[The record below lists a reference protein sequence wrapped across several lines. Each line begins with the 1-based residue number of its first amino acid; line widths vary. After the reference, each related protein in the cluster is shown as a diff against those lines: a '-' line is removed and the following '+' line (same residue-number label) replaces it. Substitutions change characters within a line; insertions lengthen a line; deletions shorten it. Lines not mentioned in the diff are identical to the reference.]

1 MHPTPRRPPL
11 FSGPPRQR
19 VLAAMCLAF
28 GLLTVWPLLAW
39 VYGLGSFAVWYWALA
54 VPGLLFIT
62 GLAVVLRR
70 TGAYPDLHVAIVAGA
85 LGGIVGT
92 IAYDLVRAP
101 FLALGLRLFAPIDS
115 YGLFILDASH
125 SSPLTEFTG
134 WTYNV
139 ANGVGFGVA
148 YAVIG
153 LGRRWWL
160 AIPWALWLES
170 MTLITPYAG
179 SYGIAGH
186 PDLVAIAY
194 FGHVAYGTPLGIIV
208 RQAAH
213 WRSRDDAPVPVS
225 WAVAAVAAI
234 LLVWH
239 QPWSIPASVGA
250 AESLRPQPASLVE
263 SGKFVPEWVRVPAGG
278 CLLLANHDAATY
290 TLSGVTGAGRGQPLA
305 ASSQGRYCFAGAGVK
320 RVQLNGVP
328 YSGGFVIVDPALHP

>member
-1 MHPTPRRPPL
+1 
-11 FSGPPRQR
+11 
-19 VLAAMCLAF
+19 MCLVF

-39 VYGLGSFAVWYWALA
+39 VYGLGSFAIWYWALA
-54 VPGLLFIT
+54 VPGLLAIT
-62 GLAVVLRR
+62 ALAIVLRR
-70 TGAYPDLHVAIVAGA
+70 SGAHGDLYTAIVAGTI
-85 LGGIVGT
+85 GGIVGT
-92 IAYDLVRAP
+92 VAYDLVRAP

-115 YGLFILDASH
+115 YGLFILNASH

-148 YAVIG
+148 YAMIG
-153 LGRRWWL
+153 LGRRWFW

-179 SYGIAGH
+179 AYGIVGH

-194 FGHVAYGTPLGIIV
+194 FGHVAYGTPLGLIV
-208 RQAAH
+208 RQAAQ
-213 WRSRDDAPVPVS
+213 WRSREDAPVPVS
-225 WAVAAVAAI
+225 WAVGAVAAI

-239 QPWSIPASVGA
+239 QPWSMPASLGA
-250 AESLRPQPASLVE
+250 AESLRPQPASFVE

-278 CLLLANHDAATY
+278 CLLLANHDASSY
-290 TLSGVTGAGRGQPLA
+290 TLSGVTGVAGGAPRLQ
-305 ASSQGRYCFAGAGVK
+305 ASSQGRVCFRDSGVK

-328 YSGGFVIVDPALHP
+328 YSGGFVIVDPSLHP